1 MIAYI
6 IFTLFVVFYTTMIRF
21 VELKENTSMYLW
33 KEYWFKKDGIVYI
46 LNILIVGL
54 LIYLISKI

>member
-1 MIAYI
+1 
-6 IFTLFVVFYTTMIRF
+6 MIRF